1 MDTTL
6 IGIAICFVGSFL
18 GALGD
23 KFVHDSYIKDN
34 TQKKHM
40 SQMTM
45 WLFGTLLSVVI
56 DPILTICSLYFA
68 SAVLV
73 APFAGVHILW
83 NLIITNISLKI
94 KTKLHQY
101 MGSFFLICG
110 IALIIIFSE
119 KKVDIHSMND
129 LASLYSQTKVIIY
142 LVLTFTIIVTL
153 LVICLLPFLFKDIK
167 NVFSK
172 NEQLLYMNKFSTNTY
187 THSCE
192 ISLFKKNDTRAKF
205 SGGTTSFK
213 TGKVGYYKQ
222 DPTEYPLNASD
233 DPRIGVTTSDKENAC
248 GNSPTRKE
256 RFMNRSTE
264 GDNFAPPFNDG
275 IITSSQGKKLIAR
288 RRTKV
293 QEKTNNANRID
304 ALNNRQ
310 AHSLPRLPA
319 KHTFPKHPTEK
330 IKKINFKSSKT
341 EKKKH
346 LLKFRKNNHSWNEG
360 KENVERC
367 LRGKSLPVNAANSD
381 MLDTKCSKQIE
392 SCDDLYW
399 SETIPH
405 PSDKKENNLNYK
417 SGSHTTRCSNLEP
430 LIEPTPSNRAESTS
444 TYKKKKKKKK
454 KNLLLSPN
462 RHNKMI
468 KKKYQNKGR
477 EEKQEGSL
485 RYTNSHKQNGHTV
498 EDHPEMSPQSSH
510 PSSVPGS
517 ETFSP
522 INILKRANKFDSSEN
537 WKDGE
542 PFSLMVYS
550 PTRERGNTRKASIG
564 SSPASNEEITNPPES
579 TDPNGSSN
587 ICGRSDSAQLHYM
600 SLIASMYPSADKSR
614 KIRHPEILYRICCC
628 TVCGMTG
635 GFVNIFSEQIIGILS
650 KEKFHMFTHPF
661 AYVLIML
668 TLFCLC
674 NQLLFL
680 NISLSKFSVT
690 SVIPLIMSNIVFF
703 SSLTTIIM
711 RQEESVI
718 QFSNAA
724 FFSLGVLLVIIG
736 ILYLQY
742 NINRILLRCFKPK
755 KG

>member
-23 KFVHDSYIKDN
+23 KFVHDSYIKEN

-56 DPILTICSLYFA
+56 DPILTICSLYFT
-68 SAVLV
+68 SAALV

-153 LVICLLPFLFKDIK
+153 LVVCLLPFLFKDIK
-167 NVFSK
+167 NASSK
-172 NEQLLYMNKFSTNTY
+172 SEQLLYMNKFVENTCTY
-187 THSCE
+187 SCE
-192 ISLFKKNDTRAKF
+192 ISLLKNDTNDTRAKL
-205 SGGTTSFK
+205 SGGATSFEN
-213 TGKVGYYKQ
+213 GKWGHPKQ
-222 DPTEYPLNASD
+222 RSLEYPLKGTD
-233 DPRIGVTTSDKENAC
+233 DLISLMSSSDKGNTYA
-248 GNSPTRKE
+248 NSPTRKE
-256 RFMNRSTE
+256 RFMDTSTE
-264 GDNFAPPFNDG
+264 GDNFAHRSNDG
-275 IITSSQGKKLIAR
+275 IITSSLG
-288 RRTKV
+288 
-293 QEKTNNANRID
+293 EKTTTVGRRNALINYRPGD
-304 ALNNRQ
+304 P
-310 AHSLPRLPA
+310 LPRLPA
-319 KHTFPKHPTEK
+319 NHTFPKHPTEK

-341 EKKKH
+341 EKRRH
-346 LLKFRKNNHSWNEG
+346 PPQFRKKNHSWDAR
-360 KENVERC
+360 KENVQPI
-367 LRGKSLPVNAANSD
+367 LQGKYPPANGGNAD
-381 MLDTKCSKQIE
+381 MLDIKCSERVELQ
-392 SCDDLYW
+392 DDLYC
-399 SETIPH
+399 SETTPH
-405 PSDKKENNLNYK
+405 PSDKSENNLNYQ
-417 SGSHTTRCSNLEP
+417 SGSHTPSCSNLEP
-430 LIEPTPSNRAESTS
+430 MIEPTPSDDAESTS
-444 TYKKKKKKKK
+444 THKRRKKS
-454 KNLLLSPN
+454 LLLSPN
-462 RHNKMI
+462 RRIKMI
-468 KKKYQNKGR
+468 EKNFQKKGR
-477 EEKQEGSL
+477 VKEKSFL
-485 RYTNSHKQNGHTV
+485 RYTNGHKQNGPTV
-498 EDHPEMSPQSSH
+498 EDLPELNPQSNH
-510 PSSVPGS
+510 PSSIAGS
-517 ETFSP
+517 EPFSP
-522 INILKRANKFDSSEN
+522 INVLKRHDTINSSEN

-550 PTRERGNTRKASIG
+550 PTRERGSPGKVSVG
-564 SSPASNEEITNPPES
+564 SSLAINEGITSPSGPTEPTGQNARSNSRGRN
-579 TDPNGSSN
+579 DPV
-587 ICGRSDSAQLHYM
+587 QLHYL
-600 SLIASMYPSADKSR
+600 SLIASIYPSVDKSS

-628 TVCGMTG
+628 TLCGMSG
-635 GFVNIFSEQIIGILS
+635 GFVNIFSEQIIGIFS
-650 KEKFHMFTHPF
+650 REKLHMFTHPF

-680 NISLSKFSVT
+680 NVSLSKFSVT
-690 SVIPLIMSNIVFF
+690 SVIPLIMSNIVFL

-711 RQEESVI
+711 REEESVI
-718 QFSNAA
+718 QSTNAV

-742 NINRILLRCFKPK
+742 NINRILSRFFKPK